1 MTTEAPRP
9 RFPGESEEYRAAR
22 ERLLEAEVALRRQV
36 EAVAQLRRGLPPG
49 GEVSTDYIFEEWDEQ
64 TQAPRQVRMS
74 ALFGRHETL
83 FLYSHMF
90 NPGETGTPLE
100 APCPL
105 CTSIIDG
112 IDGAVPHISQRIAF
126 AVAAKAPIE
135 RLRGHGQRR
144 GWRSARLLSSAHST
158 YNRDYLAETS
168 DADQCAMATVFT
180 RRDGA
185 IRHAWSS
192 ELWFVPPEPGQ
203 NPRHVDFMWPLWSV
217 LDRGPEGRGQ
227 DWWPELEYP

>member
-1 MTTEAPRP
+1 MTTEGPRT
-9 RFPGESEEYRAAR
+9 RFPGESGEYRAAR
-22 ERLLEAEVALRRQV
+22 ERLLEAEAALRRQI
-36 EAVAQLRRGLPPG
+36 ETVAELRRELPPG
-49 GEVSTDYIFEEWDEQ
+49 GPVPADYEFEEWDEQ
-64 TQAPRQVRMS
+64 AQAPRRVRMS
-74 ALFGRHETL
+74 ELFGGHGTL

-90 NPGETGTPLE
+90 NPGETGAPLE
-100 APCPL
+100 SPCPL

-126 AVAAKAPIE
+126 GVVAKAPIE
-135 RLRGHGQRR
+135 RLRAHGRRR
-144 GWRSARLLSSAHST
+144 GWRSARLLSSAHCG

-168 DADQCAMATVFT
+168 DADQYAMATVFT
-180 RRDGA
+180 RRDGV

-227 DWWPELEYP
+227 EWWPRLEY